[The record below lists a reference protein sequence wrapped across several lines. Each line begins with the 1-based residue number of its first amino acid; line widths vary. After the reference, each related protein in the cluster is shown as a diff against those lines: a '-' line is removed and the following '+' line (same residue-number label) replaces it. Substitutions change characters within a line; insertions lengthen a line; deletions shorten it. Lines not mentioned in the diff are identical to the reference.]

1 MLAAAVDPS
10 PAASPAPMPV
20 EEPFAHG
27 YAAMAREDIADA
39 KRRRA
44 DRSLEPYAA
53 ARGLEY
59 LGRAKAAG
67 FAPALPTFVEEQQQL
82 MRGTLP
88 GGRGGI
94 LLHALLQT
102 HFNESSGSSNM
113 PGSFYGVVVKGPKG
127 SFKKALKPNRT
138 WIPVI
143 GSWLDSGI
151 DESDKAFG
159 TTGAWSPTTVCAVRV
174 PETIAMLPELH
185 LRTRSRT
192 AGFRGRDVGQLRL
205 ERGTGKALEAV
216 LAIPRLANLIGPYW
230 DVRVEYGVLTV
241 TRNGFAVEDADLDA
255 LCQLTC
261 ALADAIA
268 TACAVPPAPALTTVL
283 PPADPT
289 TDRHITG
296 DWAKDIVTTAAARG
310 FTLEDPEAWHQTFGS
325 LPTPGRALAVLRKG
339 DTRVLLCLDQPMHKT
354 RSVRP
359 VLVSEASLQT
369 TTAPAGVGLPGA
381 RVFIENGVETVWS
394 LTTLGYVGDALD
406 HAQQLAWSLT
416 TMELP
421 S

>member
-1 MLAAAVDPS
+1 MLAAAVDPT
-10 PAASPAPMPV
+10 PAPTASPGA
-20 EEPFAHG
+20 EPFAHG
-27 YAAMAREDIADA
+27 YAAMARDDVADA

-59 LGRAKAAG
+59 LGAAKAAG
-67 FAPALPTFVEEQQQL
+67 FAPALPRFVEEQQQL

-113 PGSFYGVVVKGPKG
+113 PGTFHSVVVKGPRG
-127 SFKKALKPNRT
+127 SLRKALKPNRT

-151 DESDKAFG
+151 DDTATPFG

-192 AGFRGRDVGQLRL
+192 FGFRGRDIGQLRL

-216 LAIPRLANLIGPYW
+216 LAIPQLASLVGPYW
-230 DVRVEYGVLTV
+230 DVRIDHGVLTV

-255 LCQLTC
+255 LCRLTC

-268 TACAVPPAPALTTVL
+268 AACAAPPIPPLSTTLPA
-283 PPADPT
+283 ADPAN
-289 TDRHITG
+289 DPRLAG
-296 DWAKDIVTTAAARG
+296 GWADDLIATAAARD
-310 FTLEDPEAWHQTFGS
+310 FILEDPAAWHATFGT

-339 DTRVLLCLDQPMHKT
+339 EIRVLLCLDQPMHAAK
-354 RSVRP
+354 SVRP
-359 VLVSEASLQT
+359 VLVSEASFDT
-369 TTAPAGVGLPGA
+369 TTPPAGIAVDGA
-381 RVFIENGVETVWS
+381 RVFIEQGVEMVWS
-394 LTTLGYVGDALD
+394 LTTLGYVGTALD

-416 TMELP
+416 TTELP